1 MIYAKYTVHRGEV
14 ATVLKLINVFEG
26 VIVSLTV
33 VSISV
38 QHMHLGMF
46 LRVCSHHYSWPQRAI
61 IYVFPTVCRHCLSD
75 QRCLASVVVLAL
87 PKTLSTHVFIS

>member
-14 ATVLKLINVFEG
+14 ATALKLINVFEG

-46 LRVCSHHYSWPQRAI
+46 LRVCSHHYILGHKGLSYLYFPL
-61 IYVFPTVCRHCLSD
+61 YVGIVCQTRELFGFSG
-75 QRCLASVVVLAL
+75 
-87 PKTLSTHVFIS
+87 STSTT